1 MFKILFLLFRTS
13 FIIILYLLYKKKSS
27 TLLIDKN
34 DYHYHFD
41 NYHFEYENNSILTNI
56 NVIPFPQFI
65 DKKNSVL
72 IISNGFRIISK
83 QNSTKD
89 LRLALRRYSKYISLL
104 AGISVEIN
112 QTFLSSE
119 NKLIIDCP
127 LITSPNN
134 TYPKLGEDES
144 YTLNITKT
152 GSYLYSLSLTGII
165 RGLSTFVQLI
175 QRNASSDTFYI
186 PLVNIIDRPRFI
198 WRGLLLDVSRHWMPV
213 SVIRRTLNTMELS
226 KFNVLHLHLSDDQG
240 FRVESIEH
248 HLLYDRKYFFSQN
261 DIEYLVEYARQRR
274 IRIIP
279 EFDMPGHTTSWFVG
293 YPELA
298 SQPGPYQI
306 ATRWGVMKATMD
318 PTKENTYIFL
328 DKFFKEMTKLFPDPY
343 FHIGGDEVEGSQ
355 WTQSSTIQQF
365 INENKLE
372 NNRGLQAYFNKR
384 IQKLLKKYGKI
395 MVGWEEIL
403 DEIHEN
409 RTIDKD
415 AVMQAWLSQEATTN
429 AVQKGYRVIVS
440 DGYYLNRHQSSI
452 SYYNVDPI
460 LSNHLDLL
468 HEEQRNHVVG
478 GEGCLWSE
486 GVTPNSVDSRI
497 WPRALAIAERLW
509 SPSSITDENF
519 LYERLFRMNHLFDKM
534 QTGVTHI
541 SSYKSQL
548 QNLILDPK
556 KKVDL
561 LDPLV
566 ILANVCE
573 ACGPLERFK
582 IYKYSTNTS
591 LTTFAD
597 VLQPE
602 NELIWKLGK
611 LPINDESS
619 YRDIFQTW
627 SINHLRLK
635 ELFDNVEKTKNQE
648 IWGQD
653 IEQLSINLANTSQI
667 GLRILDYNSKKI
679 LNSDKGNTMNS
690 WTLSH
695 WILYHKTLLEQ
706 LENQVK
712 EVRLAAVRPVLRLL
726 NAIHIIP

>member
-1 MFKILFLLFRTS
+1 
-13 FIIILYLLYKKKSS
+13 
-27 TLLIDKN
+27 
-34 DYHYHFD
+34 
-41 NYHFEYENNSILTNI
+41 
-56 NVIPFPQFI
+56 
-65 DKKNSVL
+65 
-72 IISNGFRIISK
+72 
-83 QNSTKD
+83 
-89 LRLALRRYSKYISLL
+89 
-104 AGISVEIN
+104 
-112 QTFLSSE
+112 
-119 NKLIIDCP
+119 
-127 LITSPNN
+127 
-134 TYPKLGEDES
+134 
-144 YTLNITKT
+144 
-152 GSYLYSLSLTGII
+152 
-165 RGLSTFVQLI
+165 
-175 QRNASSDTFYI
+175 
-186 PLVNIIDRPRFI
+186 
-198 WRGLLLDVSRHWMPV
+198 
-213 SVIRRTLNTMELS
+213 
-226 KFNVLHLHLSDDQG
+226 
-240 FRVESIEH
+240 
-248 HLLYDRKYFFSQN
+248 
-261 DIEYLVEYARQRR
+261 
-274 IRIIP
+274 
-279 EFDMPGHTTSWFVG
+279 
-293 YPELA
+293 
-298 SQPGPYQI
+298 
-306 ATRWGVMKATMD
+306 
-318 PTKENTYIFL
+318 
-328 DKFFKEMTKLFPDPY
+328 
-343 FHIGGDEVEGSQ
+343 
-355 WTQSSTIQQF
+355 F

-440 DGYYLNRHQSSI
+440 DGYYLNRLQSSI

-486 GVTPNSVDSRI
+486 YVTPNSVDSRI

-509 SPSSITDENF
+509 SPSSIKDENF

-534 QTGVTHI
+534 RTGVTHI

-556 KKVDL
+556 KKIDL

-566 ILANVCE
+566 ILANICE
-573 ACGPLERFK
+573 PCCLQERSQM
-582 IYKYSTNTS
+582 YNYSTNIP

-602 NELIWKLGK
+602 SELIWKLGK

-653 IEQLSINLANTSQI
+653 IEQLSINLANTGQI

-679 LNSDKGNTMNS
+679 LNSDKSNTMNS

-726 NAIHIIP
+726 NSIQIIP